1 MRLDENHVASDG
13 QEPVESYPAM
23 ANGESSTRVQG
34 SSAPYADFSSTARN
48 GRDRFENYESD
59 DLNHEANYTTFRPS
73 LCPLEEQHQG
83 RAVLNTVIQLP
94 VDAVF
99 NYLFLHKEFMGDVL
113 AARKVSDIV
122 TTPWEEGEDGRRARM
137 MTYTMSL
144 SISSLASKA
153 SSVTE
158 RQVVQESRAGAMY
171 VVETEAMN
179 AGVPYAD
186 AFTVYNH
193 YCLSRDTRGTTTL
206 TVWSNVKYKK
216 AVWGLVKGMLEKNTY
231 NGMEAL
237 MAELLSRLE
246 AEAEKVGAP
255 TGRVRRRAHVPRDK
269 NRAHSSSQNMHS
281 PKMVSPPL
289 LKRGGFWIGLV
300 MVALL
305 LLLIANY
312 VLYNKLSRLERL
324 TGLKSSQPGAS
335 SHSSLGESAAWE
347 TVEKMVSRQEQLQN
361 HQQHIWKNQI
371 EHVSLKLQEVQASL
385 EELLMMVPEHQK
397 NLKHVLQYKWMKVEN
412 TLEEQSSNVKELEIE

>member
-1 MRLDENHVASDG
+1 CVMFA
-13 QEPVESYPAM
+13 A
-23 ANGESSTRVQG
+23 
-34 SSAPYADFSSTARN
+34 
-48 GRDRFENYESD
+48 
-59 DLNHEANYTTFRPS
+59 S

-335 SHSSLGESAAWE
+335 SHRY
-347 TVEKMVSRQEQLQN
+347 M
-361 HQQHIWKNQI
+361 
-371 EHVSLKLQEVQASL
+371 ASIHRIL
-385 EELLMMVPEHQK
+385 S
-397 NLKHVLQYKWMKVEN
+397 W
-412 TLEEQSSNVKELEIE
+412 NVIDME